1 MPYSALLGRG
11 AWTGRVG
18 MRMEA
23 NHADVHHA
31 RAFHGPRDPQCQGF
45 SQSRGGFPGALRET
59 WCQGKGRLSHDGAD
73 DVVAIVDAPD
83 DVTMNAILY
92 SMGSLGN
99 VRTETLRAFT
109 RQETD
114 QALAQI
120 S

>member
-1 MPYSALLGRG
+1 MGRY
-11 AWTGRVG
+11 
-18 MRMEA
+18 
-23 NHADVHHA
+23 
-31 RAFHGPRDPQCQGF
+31 
-45 SQSRGGFPGALRET
+45 
-59 WCQGKGRLSHDGAD
+59 
-73 DVVAIVDAPD
+73 DVVAIVAAPD

-120 S
+120 A

>member
-1 MPYSALLGRG
+1 MDRAC
-11 AWTGRVG
+11 VG

-45 SQSRGGFPGALRET
+45 SQSRGGVPGLCE
-59 WCQGKGRLSHDGAD
+59 RLGARVRD
-73 DVVAIVDAPD
+73 AYRTMRRYDVVAIVDAPD